1 MKNLNDFMNALKRYI
16 SNQKKYLNNY
26 KVKFQNKLI
35 IEDFMNEFSVNDW
48 PNDIEKMLNKIEK
61 LNILNKNM
69 ILAAK
74 SNDVW
79 NNFIYP
85 SNIHIKKLKLFE
97 LEMENWINQS
107 TEKFKSY
114 YNKRLYDLSV
124 QKNLNQIKEKQDKE
138 EDFFNKIGN

>member
-1 MKNLNDFMNALKRYI
+1 MMYGIF
-16 SNQKKYLNNY
+16 YL
-26 KVKFQNKLI
+26 
-35 IEDFMNEFSVNDW
+35 
-48 PNDIEKMLNKIEK
+48 
-61 LNILNKNM
+61 
-69 ILAAK
+69 
-74 SNDVW
+74 
-79 NNFIYP
+79 P
-85 SNIHIKKLKLFE
+85 SHNIKKLKLFE

>member
-1 MKNLNDFMNALKRYI
+1 MNALKRYI

-48 PNDIEKMLNKIEK
+48 PNGIEKMLNKIEK